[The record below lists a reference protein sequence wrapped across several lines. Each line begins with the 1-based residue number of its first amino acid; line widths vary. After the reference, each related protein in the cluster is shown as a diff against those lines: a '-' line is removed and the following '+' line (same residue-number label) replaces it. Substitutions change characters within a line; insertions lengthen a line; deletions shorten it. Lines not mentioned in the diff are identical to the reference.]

1 MKILNVASSYEFLM
15 RENIS
20 QKVDQSI
27 VLMLCLSIMT
37 CTTAFESIKIESLQL
52 WNFTVA

>member
-1 MKILNVASSYEFLM
+1 M

-52 WNFTVA
+52 